1 MPAIPTGST
10 MFQWDIKVS
19 ATNLKN
25 LMSELKNYDRDLY
38 KQVKKELVATAQPL
52 ATKVGA
58 AFPAKPLEYWHST
71 NRRRGPSR
79 FPGYSPNLVRRSVKT
94 ATPNMSRGASG
105 RFRTV
110 GILRL
115 QQMNAGGQ
123 VYDMAGSAQKNP
135 KGLPL
140 IKNLDKRSRVKSTAG
155 EFRSRIM
162 FPFTKKYLPDI
173 EKQVAAA
180 IESQNTRI
188 RARLVQG
195 KA

>member
-1 MPAIPTGST
+1 MPAMPTGST
-10 MFQWDIKVS
+10 MFQWDIKID

-25 LMSELKNYDRDLY
+25 LMAELKDYDRNLY
-38 KQVKKELVATAQPL
+38 KEVKQELVKTAQPL

-58 AFPAKPLEYWHST
+58 AFPAQPLKNWHSV
-71 NRRRGPSR
+71 NRRRGEAR
-79 FPGYSPNLVRRSVKT
+79 LPGYSPNLVRRSVKT

-123 VYDMAGSAQKNP
+123 VYDMAGSAQQNP
-135 KGLPL
+135 KGQRF
-140 IKNLDKRSRVKSTAG
+140 INNLDKHSRVKSTAG
-155 EFRSRIM
+155 NFRSRIM
-162 FPFTKKYLPDI
+162 FPFTKKYLPEV